1 MNCRE
6 GPESVGRTQPPKIF
20 SYTFKTALTALLV
33 GSTLWATPALAQ
45 STTEAHLL
53 FGSLKNPSF
62 AGGGTTDT
70 WTATVQHA
78 SSWALG
84 DLFFF
89 FDMINPEDAS
99 LDMYGE
105 VYPSLSFS
113 KISGDVV
120 AFGPIRDINLLM
132 GFNWAADAN
141 VRKYLPG
148 IGLSWDIPGFLFL
161 NTWVTAFL
169 DGSGGLDSGGAP
181 SESASFMVDVNWGY
195 PLEIGGASLS
205 IEGHVEYIG
214 SRTNELGQDVSWW
227 INGQP
232 QLRLDLGKL
241 LYSESGQLFIG
252 MEYWFWVNKL
262 GEPSTDDSAFQA
274 LLAWRF

>member
-6 GPESVGRTQPPKIF
+6 RCELVGRKQQCGLCGRAL
-20 SYTFKTALTALLV
+20 KTYLTGLV
-33 GSTLWATPALAQ
+33 LTLPLWATPAHGQ

-62 AGGGTTDT
+62 AGGGSTDT

-78 SSWALG
+78 SGWVLG

-89 FDMINPEDAS
+89 FDMVNAEDAS
-99 LDMYGE
+99 LDIYGE
-105 VYPSLSFS
+105 AYPSLSLS
-113 KISGDVV
+113 KVSGGRVW
-120 AFGPIRDINLLM
+120 FGPIRDVSLLM
-132 GFNWAADAN
+132 GFNWAADAD

-148 IGLSWDIPGFLFL
+148 VGLSWNIPGFLFL

-169 DGSGGLDSGGAP
+169 DGSGGADSGGAP
-181 SESASFMVDVNWGY
+181 SETSSFMVEVNWDY
-195 PLEIGGASLS
+195 PFEIGKASFS

-214 SRTNELGQDVSWW
+214 DRSNEFGEDVSWW

-232 QLRLDLGKL
+232 QLRLDLGEH
-241 LYSESGQLFIG
+241 LYGQSGQLFIG
-252 MEYWFWVNKL
+252 TEFWFWVNKL
-262 GEPSTDDSAFQA
+262 GDPSTDESAFQA
-274 LLAWRF
+274 LLVWRF